1 MENTSVKETEN
12 MQRDEKIISKKPL
25 FSDNFNKKLRNL
37 WQDDRRFSERL
48 LTSGAAVLAF
58 VFTFIMFG
66 PFELYI
72 ANMSYLVFGIKQLLP
87 PIIIAGIIILAVFTV
102 LLALLRGKIFNAV
115 VSIVIGITIAGYI
128 QGNYINIDH
137 GTLDGTGIV
146 WQDFKWQMLV
156 NLFVWA
162 AIILVPVIFCYFSR
176 DIWKSFVRI
185 VSLVL
190 VAMQVFGAVYLVIKS
205 AYQINSN
212 ISDDGYFEC
221 SEQFKVSKNKN
232 TIVFLLDRM
241 DKKYMDELLKRDPEL
256 CEKLSG
262 FTYYKNFTGSYS
274 RTFPSVAYLL
284 SGVKYDY
291 DIPSAEYMKK
301 AMSESN
307 FFGALQ
313 AAGYESRLYTDTQY
327 VTGSVESFNGTVK
340 NAKSTEGKAKPMKIL
355 SAMLNLSAYR
365 YSPEAM
371 KPYFHIYTDNIAQK
385 YIFGNKDGSIYT
397 VDDAEFYAAFR
408 KKGITTEDNAGSFV
422 FYHLQGAHD
431 PFTMNEKGE
440 AVTLDYLSYEESMY
454 KQIRG
459 DFKMILSYI
468 KQLKAAGV
476 YDNTTI
482 IITADH
488 GRTGTAPS
496 LEEATGENY
505 GERVLTLLIKE
516 AGADTKQPLKTSM
529 KQVCQANLH
538 KTFLRSMGVNY
549 EDDGVRAIED
559 IGEDEEVTRYF
570 YMSGSNSLK
579 ASRDVNLI
587 TYEIKGDANDFSNW
601 KRVKTEKMKFP
612 FYD

>member
-37 WQDDRRFSERL
+37 WQDNRRFSERL

-468 KQLKAAGV
+468 EQLKAAGV

-516 AGADTKQPLKTSM
+516 AGADTKQPLKPSM

>member
-440 AVTLDYLSYEESMY
+440 AVTLDYLNYEESMY

-549 EDDGVRAIED
+549 EDDGVSAIED

-570 YMSGSNSLK
+570 YMSGSNNLK

>member
-559 IGEDEEVTRYF
+559 IGEDEEITRYF

>member
-440 AVTLDYLSYEESMY
+440 AVTLDYLNYEESMY

-559 IGEDEEVTRYF
+559 VGEDEEVTRYF
-570 YMSGSNSLK
+570 YMSGSNNLK

-601 KRVKTEKMKFP
+601 KRVKTEGMKFP

>member
-115 VSIVIGITIAGYI
+115 VSILIGITIAGYI

-468 KQLKAAGV
+468 EQLKAAGV

-516 AGADTKQPLKTSM
+516 AGADTKQPLKPSM

-559 IGEDEEVTRYF
+559 IGEDEEITRYF

>member
-48 LTSGAAVLAF
+48 LTSGAAVLTF

-162 AIILVPVIFCYFSR
+162 AIILVPVILCYFSR

-440 AVTLDYLSYEESMY
+440 AVTLAYLNYEESMY

-488 GRTGTAPS
+488 RRTGTAPS

-559 IGEDEEVTRYF
+559 IGEDEEITRYF

-587 TYEIKGDANDFSNW
+587 TYEIKGNANDFSNW
-601 KRVKTEKMKFP
+601 KREKKKKMKFP

>member
-12 MQRDEKIISKKPL
+12 MQRDEKIIPKKSL

-72 ANMSYLVFGIKQLLP
+72 ANISYLVFGIKQLLP

-102 LLALLRGKIFNAV
+102 LFALLRGKIFNAV

-241 DKKYMDELLKRDPEL
+241 DKKYMDELLKRDPSL

-385 YIFGNKDGSIYT
+385 YIFGNEDGSIYT

-440 AVTLDYLSYEESMY
+440 AVTLDYLNYEESMY

-496 LEEATGENY
+496 LEEATGKNY

-559 IGEDEEVTRYF
+559 IGEDEEITRYF
-570 YMSGSNSLK
+570 YMSGSNSLN

>member
-340 NAKSTEGKAKPMKIL
+340 NVKSTEGKAKPMKIL

-440 AVTLDYLSYEESMY
+440 AVTLDYLNYEESMY

>member
-12 MQRDEKIISKKPL
+12 VQRDEKIISKKPL

-102 LLALLRGKIFNAV
+102 LFALLRGKIFNAV

-241 DKKYMDELLKRDPEL
+241 DKKYMDELLKRDPSL

-340 NAKSTEGKAKPMKIL
+340 NAKSTEGKAKPIKIL

-385 YIFGNKDGSIYT
+385 YIFGNEDGSIYT

-440 AVTLDYLSYEESMY
+440 AVTLDYLNYEESMY

-559 IGEDEEVTRYF
+559 IGEDEEITRYF

>member
-468 KQLKAAGV
+468 EQLKAAGV

-516 AGADTKQPLKTSM
+516 AGADTKQPLKPSM

>member
-102 LLALLRGKIFNAV
+102 LFALLRGKIFNAV

-190 VAMQVFGAVYLVIKS
+190 VAMQIFGAVYLVIKY

-385 YIFGNKDGSIYT
+385 YILGNKDGSIYT

-440 AVTLDYLSYEESMY
+440 AVTLDYLNYEESMY

-559 IGEDEEVTRYF
+559 IGEDEEITRYF

>member
-176 DIWKSFVRI
+176 DIWKSFVSI

-440 AVTLDYLSYEESMY
+440 AVTLDYLNYEESMY

-559 IGEDEEVTRYF
+559 IGEDEEITRYF

>member
-212 ISDDGYFEC
+212 ISDDC
-221 SEQFKVSKNKN
+221 
-232 TIVFLLDRM
+232 
-241 DKKYMDELLKRDPEL
+241 
-256 CEKLSG
+256 
-262 FTYYKNFTGSYS
+262 
-274 RTFPSVAYLL
+274 
-284 SGVKYDY
+284 
-291 DIPSAEYMKK
+291 
-301 AMSESN
+301 
-307 FFGALQ
+307 
-313 AAGYESRLYTDTQY
+313 
-327 VTGSVESFNGTVK
+327 
-340 NAKSTEGKAKPMKIL
+340 IL
-355 SAMLNLSAYR
+355 M
-365 YSPEAM
+365 
-371 KPYFHIYTDNIAQK
+371 H
-385 YIFGNKDGSIYT
+385 
-397 VDDAEFYAAFR
+397 FY
-408 KKGITTEDNAGSFV
+408 
-422 FYHLQGAHD
+422 
-431 PFTMNEKGE
+431 
-440 AVTLDYLSYEESMY
+440 
-454 KQIRG
+454 
-459 DFKMILSYI
+459 
-468 KQLKAAGV
+468 
-476 YDNTTI
+476 
-482 IITADH
+482 
-488 GRTGTAPS
+488 
-496 LEEATGENY
+496 
-505 GERVLTLLIKE
+505 
-516 AGADTKQPLKTSM
+516 
-529 KQVCQANLH
+529 
-538 KTFLRSMGVNY
+538 
-549 EDDGVRAIED
+549 
-559 IGEDEEVTRYF
+559 
-570 YMSGSNSLK
+570 
-579 ASRDVNLI
+579 
-587 TYEIKGDANDFSNW
+587 
-601 KRVKTEKMKFP
+601 
-612 FYD
+612 

>member
-102 LLALLRGKIFNAV
+102 LFALLRGKIFNAV

-176 DIWKSFVRI
+176 DIWKSFVSI

-559 IGEDEEVTRYF
+559 IGEDEEITRYF

>member
-12 MQRDEKIISKKPL
+12 VQRDEKIISKKPL

-102 LLALLRGKIFNAV
+102 LFALLRGKIFNAV

-146 WQDFKWQMLV
+146 WQDFKWQMLG

-190 VAMQVFGAVYLVIKS
+190 VVMQVFGAVYLVIKS

-440 AVTLDYLSYEESMY
+440 AVTLDYLNYEESMY

-559 IGEDEEVTRYF
+559 IGEDEEITRYF

>member
-12 MQRDEKIISKKPL
+12 VQRDEKIISKKPL

-102 LLALLRGKIFNAV
+102 LFALLRGKIFNAV

-146 WQDFKWQMLV
+146 WQDFKWQMLG

-190 VAMQVFGAVYLVIKS
+190 VVMQVFGAVYLVIKS

-327 VTGSVESFNGTVK
+327 VTESVESFNGTVK

-440 AVTLDYLSYEESMY
+440 AVTLDYLNYEESMY

-559 IGEDEEVTRYF
+559 IGEDEEITRYF

>member
-468 KQLKAAGV
+468 EQLKAAGV

-559 IGEDEEVTRYF
+559 IGEDEEITRYF

>member
-102 LLALLRGKIFNAV
+102 LFALLRGKIFNAV

-440 AVTLDYLSYEESMY
+440 AVTLDYLNYKESMY

-559 IGEDEEVTRYF
+559 IGEDEEITRYF

>member
-12 MQRDEKIISKKPL
+12 LQRDEKIISKKPL

-102 LLALLRGKIFNAV
+102 LFALLRGKIFNAV

-205 AYQINSN
+205 ACQINSN

-385 YIFGNKDGSIYT
+385 YILGNKDGSIYT

-440 AVTLDYLSYEESMY
+440 AVTLDYLNYEESMY

-496 LEEATGENY
+496 LEEATGKNY

-559 IGEDEEVTRYF
+559 IGEDEEITRYF

>member
-25 FSDNFNKKLRNL
+25 FSNNFNKKLRNL

-291 DIPSAEYMKK
+291 DIPSVEYMKK

-440 AVTLDYLSYEESMY
+440 AVTLDYLNYEESMY

-496 LEEATGENY
+496 LEEATGKNY

-559 IGEDEEVTRYF
+559 IGEDEEITRYF

>member
-176 DIWKSFVRI
+176 DIWKSFVSI

-440 AVTLDYLSYEESMY
+440 AVTLDYLNYEESMY

>member
-1 MENTSVKETEN
+1 MENTSVKETEICSVTK
-12 MQRDEKIISKKPL
+12 KIIPKKSL

-72 ANMSYLVFGIKQLLP
+72 ANISYLVFGIKQLLP

-102 LLALLRGKIFNAV
+102 LFALLRGKIFNAV

-156 NLFVWA
+156 NLFVWV

-440 AVTLDYLSYEESMY
+440 AVTLDYLNYEESMY

-559 IGEDEEVTRYF
+559 IGEDEEITRYF

>member
-385 YIFGNKDGSIYT
+385 YIFSNKDGSIYT

-440 AVTLDYLSYEESMY
+440 AVTLDYLNYEESMY

-488 GRTGTAPS
+488 GRTGAAPS

>member
-468 KQLKAAGV
+468 EQLKAAGV

>member
-422 FYHLQGAHD
+422 FYHLQGAHG

-440 AVTLDYLSYEESMY
+440 AVTLDYLNYEESMY

-516 AGADTKQPLKTSM
+516 TGADTKQPLKTSM

-559 IGEDEEVTRYF
+559 IGEDEEITRYF

-587 TYEIKGDANDFSNW
+587 TYEIKGNANDFSNW

>member
-12 MQRDEKIISKKPL
+12 VQRDEKIISKKSP

-102 LLALLRGKIFNAV
+102 LFALLRGKIFNAV

-205 AYQINSN
+205 ACQINSN

-440 AVTLDYLSYEESMY
+440 AVTLDYLNYEESMY

-496 LEEATGENY
+496 LEEATGKNY

-559 IGEDEEVTRYF
+559 IGEDEEITRYF

-579 ASRDVNLI
+579 TSRDVNLI

>member
-102 LLALLRGKIFNAV
+102 LFALLRGKIFNAV

-176 DIWKSFVRI
+176 DIWKSFVSI

-385 YIFGNKDGSIYT
+385 YIFSNKDGSIYT

-440 AVTLDYLSYEESMY
+440 AVTLDYLNYEESMY

-488 GRTGTAPS
+488 GRTGAAPS

>member
-12 MQRDEKIISKKPL
+12 MQRDEKIIPKKSL

-72 ANMSYLVFGIKQLLP
+72 ANISYLVFGIKQLLP

-102 LLALLRGKIFNAV
+102 LFALLRGKIFNAV

-156 NLFVWA
+156 NLFVWV

-205 AYQINSN
+205 AHQINSN

-440 AVTLDYLSYEESMY
+440 AVTLDYLNYEESMY

-559 IGEDEEVTRYF
+559 IGEDEEITRYF

>member
-1 MENTSVKETEN
+1 MEDTSVKETEN

-559 IGEDEEVTRYF
+559 IGEDEEITRYF

>member
-25 FSDNFNKKLRNL
+25 FPDNFNKKLRNL

-102 LLALLRGKIFNAV
+102 LFALLRGKIFNAV

-440 AVTLDYLSYEESMY
+440 AVTLDYLNYEESMY

-559 IGEDEEVTRYF
+559 IGEDEEITRYF
-570 YMSGSNSLK
+570 YMSGLNSLK

>member
-37 WQDDRRFSERL
+37 WQDNRRFSERL

-468 KQLKAAGV
+468 EQLKAAGV

>member
-12 MQRDEKIISKKPL
+12 VQRDEKIISKKSP

-102 LLALLRGKIFNAV
+102 LFALLRGKIFNAV

-146 WQDFKWQMLV
+146 WQNFKWQMLG

-241 DKKYMDELLKRDPEL
+241 DKKYMDELLKRDPSL

-340 NAKSTEGKAKPMKIL
+340 NAKSTEGKAKPIKIL

-385 YIFGNKDGSIYT
+385 YIFGNEDGSIYT

-440 AVTLDYLSYEESMY
+440 AVTLDYLNYEESMY

-468 KQLKAAGV
+468 EQLKAAGV

-549 EDDGVRAIED
+549 EDDGIRAIED
-559 IGEDEEVTRYF
+559 IGEDEEITRYF
-570 YMSGSNSLK
+570 YMSGSSSLK

>member
-440 AVTLDYLSYEESMY
+440 AVTLDYLNYEESMY

-459 DFKMILSYI
+459 DVKMILSYI

-579 ASRDVNLI
+579 TSRDVNLI

>member
-340 NAKSTEGKAKPMKIL
+340 NAKSTEGKAKPMKIP

-440 AVTLDYLSYEESMY
+440 AVTLDYLNYEESMY

-559 IGEDEEVTRYF
+559 IGEDEEITRYF

-587 TYEIKGDANDFSNW
+587 TYEIKGNANDFSNW

>member
-156 NLFVWA
+156 NLFVWV

-340 NAKSTEGKAKPMKIL
+340 NVKSTEGKAKPMKIL

-440 AVTLDYLSYEESMY
+440 AVTLDYLNYEESMY

>member
-516 AGADTKQPLKTSM
+516 AGADTKQPLKPSM

>member
-12 MQRDEKIISKKPL
+12 MQRDEKIIPKKSL

-72 ANMSYLVFGIKQLLP
+72 ANISYLVFGIKQLLP

-102 LLALLRGKIFNAV
+102 LFALLRGKIFNAV

-212 ISDDGYFEC
+212 ISGDGYFEC

-241 DKKYMDELLKRDPEL
+241 DKKYMDELLKRDPSL

-385 YIFGNKDGSIYT
+385 YIFSNEDGSIYT

-440 AVTLDYLSYEESMY
+440 AVTLDYLNYEESMY

-496 LEEATGENY
+496 LEEATGKNY

-559 IGEDEEVTRYF
+559 IGEDEEITRYF